1 MKSIFPHSYIS
12 LTLFFL
18 FWYLS
23 RLHVPAH
30 QTNFNINF
38 YINDNLTQVMTIGY
52 INDITI
58 TIPQVRFIS
67 WNNGKTFRI
76 FRQRADFL
84 VTSIIASRPGPEAA
98 KGSQTIILTQPYLT
112 VSMIF
117 LWNAVV
123 GSCQMYQDT
132 NLPKSSTFFI
142 DLSWSK
148 WGLQFFR
155 CCSRSF
161 FGTSW
166 MSCWCAFA
174 VILVGLPLLGRLT
187 TVTNV
192 LQLWIMAI
200 TVVCWNPKALEMVL

>member
-1 MKSIFPHSYIS
+1 MKSIFLHSYIS

-38 YINDNLTQVMTIGY
+38 YINNNLTQVIVYTTIGY

-58 TIPQVRFIS
+58 TITQVRLGFIS

-98 KGSQTIILTQPYLT
+98 KGSQTIILTPPYLT

-123 GSCQMYQDT
+123 GSRQMYQDT

-161 FGTSW
+161 
-166 MSCWCAFA
+166 
-174 VILVGLPLLGRLT
+174 L
-187 TVTNV
+187 
-192 LQLWIMAI
+192 
-200 TVVCWNPKALEMVL
+200 